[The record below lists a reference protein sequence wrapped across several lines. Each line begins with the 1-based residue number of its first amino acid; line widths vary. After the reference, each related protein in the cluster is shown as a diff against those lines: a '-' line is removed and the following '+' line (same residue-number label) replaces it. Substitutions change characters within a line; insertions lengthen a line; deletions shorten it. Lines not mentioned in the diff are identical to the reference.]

1 MASGGVLLVLWFLI
15 GVTLASVALLF
26 SLLRS
31 GFEMRRANL
40 FLNFR
45 FYEGYFKAVSVVLLV
60 LISLELFY
68 LVLAPGLLD
77 PFPDSIILLLL
88 HSGVTLIYL
97 QGFHLIRPRGA
108 S

>member
-1 MASGGVLLVLWFLI
+1 MVLWLLI
-15 GVTLASVALLF
+15 GLTLSSTALLF

-60 LISLELFY
+60 LIALELLY
-68 LVLAPGLLD
+68 LVLAPGVLD
-77 PFPDSIILLLL
+77 PFPDAIVLLML
-88 HSGVTLIYL
+88 HAGVMLIYL
-97 QGFHLIRPRGA
+97 RGFLLIRPRQVP
-108 S
+108 

>member
-1 MASGGVLLVLWFLI
+1 MPSGGVLLVLWVLV

-26 SLLRS
+26 SLLRG

-45 FYEGYFKAVSVVLLV
+45 FYEGYFKVVSMVLLV
-60 LISLELFY
+60 LIALELLY

-77 PFPDSIILLLL
+77 PFPDAVILLLL
-88 HSGVTLIYL
+88 HAGVMLIYL
-97 QGFHLIRPRGA
+97 QGFHLIRPRRA
-108 S
+108 P